1 MTSYQRAK
9 RRATWL
15 ATGVTALT
23 FLLFFLAI
31 LPAIGGRI
39 TSEQP
44 VPTYR
49 R

>member
-1 MTSYQRAK
+1 MTRYQAAK

-15 ATGVTALT
+15 VSAVTALT

>member
-1 MTSYQRAK
+1 MTRYQSAK

-15 ATGVTALT
+15 VTGVAALA

-39 TSEQP
+39 TEQP
-44 VPTYR
+44 LTTYPR
-49 R
+49 